1 MQIYAGKD
9 GVVWEGTSDG
19 LEIFDP
25 ATGGFAVLHHHAADQ
40 QSLSENEI
48 LSIAEDRY
56 GSLWFGTKGG
66 GLSRFSTAS
75 LKFGGWRRNPAD
87 LGSLSD
93 ANVRAIYRDR
103 SGVLW
108 IGTYDG
114 GLNRYEPGSG
124 TFTHI
129 RHDARS
135 PASLDSDRV
144 YSIYE
149 DNAGAVWIGTGAGI
163 NRLNRSSGTFTRFKR
178 GPLDG
183 NGGISPTYSLVEDRR
198 GGFWFGT
205 SGGRAALDA
214 QTGAVT
220 SISNRPA
227 ISMHEDRKGNLWFG
241 GPGGLTRKDSSGNI
255 RTIAPRDLALKST
268 TYTRIRMDCSGLP
281 PRRVSSDSIRKPK
294 PTRITRHRTVCP
306 TTWFNVSSA
315 ISPAIFG

>member
-1 MQIYAGKD
+1 MTVQGSSGWDLAGKETYTALIRERASSQALISAADSRQTSILRSKACIAMRTGILWLGASTGLVRFDPSTGAAQHYSPGPNRTPENFTDITQDPAGNLWLATTGDTPNFFDPVRGAFARPWPAKQRRFNSPASAVYAGKD
-9 GVVWEGTSDG
+9 GVVWQGTSDG

-48 LSIAEDRY
+48 LSIAEDRN

-87 LGSLSD
+87 LRSLSD

-114 GLNRYEPGSG
+114 GLNRYEPVSG
-124 TFTHI
+124 TFTHF

-149 DNAGAVWIGTGAGI
+149 DREGVLWIGTGAGI
-163 NRLNRSSGTFTRFKR
+163 NRLNPEQRH
-178 GPLDG
+178 
-183 NGGISPTYSLVEDRR
+183 VH
-198 GGFWFGT
+198 
-205 SGGRAALDA
+205 AL
-214 QTGAVT
+214 
-220 SISNRPA
+220 
-227 ISMHEDRKGNLWFG
+227 
-241 GPGGLTRKDSSGNI
+241 
-255 RTIAPRDLALKST
+255 
-268 TYTRIRMDCSGLP
+268 
-281 PRRVSSDSIRKPK
+281 
-294 PTRITRHRTVCP
+294 
-306 TTWFNVSSA
+306 
-315 ISPAIFG
+315 